1 MKGKELYLRLLSH
14 VRPYWRMFAISML
27 GMVLLAATE
36 PAMPALLK
44 PILDGSFVA
53 KDPTY
58 IWLMPVL
65 LVALFFV
72 RGLAAYVST
81 VAMSWVAGKLV
92 LDLRNIMFEKLI
104 TLPTEFYDNSSSG
117 TLLSKVTYDVSQV
130 TSAATNVLTVLVKD
144 SLSIVGLLAL
154 MLYLNWKLALI
165 SLVVAPIIALIVKR
179 IGHRLRTLSRS
190 LQRTVGEMTH
200 VLQETIE
207 GAKVVRIF
215 GGQPYEKKRFGD
227 IANWVRRYN
236 MKLASAS
243 AANVPIVQFV
253 VVIALASIIYVAS
266 IQSAANEFTIGGFV
280 SFFGAMAMLF
290 SPIKRLT
297 SINEQLQRGLAAAE
311 SVFSLADQASEP
323 DTGDIRIGRAKG
335 ELAFKSVDFCYPR
348 SNGHALHDISLTV
361 GAGETVALVGASGS
375 GKTTLVNLIPRFYHP
390 SAGQILLDNV
400 DIETLKLADLRANIS
415 LVSQDVVLFNDSVA
429 ANIAY
434 GRIDEASEEQIVSA
448 AKAAH
453 AMEFIRAMPD
463 GLQTQIGEN
472 GVRLS
477 GGERQRIAI
486 ARALLK
492 DAPILIL
499 DEATSSLDTQSERHV
514 QAALETLM
522 TGRTTIV
529 IAHRLSTIEN
539 ANRIVVLH
547 KGRITEIGNHVEL
560 IARNGIYARLHRT
573 QFAGDVDSAEAG
585 PVSYPL

>member
-14 VRPYWRMFAISML
+14 VKPYWRMFALSL
-27 GMVLLAATE
+27 VAMVLLAATE

-44 PILDGSFVA
+44 PILDGSFVE

-58 IWLMPVL
+58 IRLMPLL

-72 RGLAAYVST
+72 RGLAGYVST

-92 LDLRNIMFEKLI
+92 LDLRNMMFEKLI
-104 TLPTEFYDNSSSG
+104 TLPTEYYDDSSSG

-144 SLSIVGLLAL
+144 SLAIIGLLAW

-179 IGHRLRTLSRS
+179 ISHRLRTLSRS

-207 GAKVVRIF
+207 GARVVRIF
-215 GGQPYEKKRFGD
+215 GGQSYEKNRFGN

-236 MKLASAS
+236 MKLATAS
-243 AANVPIVQFV
+243 AANVPLVQFI
-253 VVIALASIIYVAS
+253 VVIALAVIIYVAS
-266 IQSAANEFTIGGFV
+266 LQSAANELTIGGFV

-290 SPIKRLT
+290 SPLKRLT
-297 SINEQLQRGLAAAE
+297 SINEHLQRGLAAAE
-311 SVFSLADQASEP
+311 SVFGLADQESEA
-323 DTGDIRIGRAKG
+323 DTGDTHIGHAKG
-335 ELAFKSVDFCYPR
+335 ELTFSDVSFSYPR
-348 SNGHALHDISLTV
+348 SSGHALHNVSLTIA
-361 GAGETVALVGASGS
+361 AGETVALVGASGS

-390 SAGQILLDNV
+390 SAGQILLDGI
-400 DIETLKLADLRANIS
+400 DIKALKLADLRANIS
-415 LVSQDVVLFNDSVA
+415 LVDQDMVLFNDSVA

-434 GRIDEASEEQIVSA
+434 GRMGHVDEEQIVA
-448 AKAAH
+448 AAEAAH
-453 AMEFIRAMPD
+453 AIEFIQAMPN
-463 GLQTQIGEN
+463 GLQTEIGEN

-477 GGERQRIAI
+477 GGERQRLAI

-499 DEATSSLDTQSERHV
+499 DEATSALDTHSERHV

-522 TGRTTIV
+522 QGRTTIV
-529 IAHRLSTIEN
+529 IAHRLSTVEK
-539 ANRIVVLH
+539 ADRIVVLH
-547 KGRITEIGNHVEL
+547 EGQIVEIGSHAEL
-560 IARNGIYARLHRT
+560 IGHNGVYARLHRR
-573 QFAGDVDSAEAG
+573 QFADDFDSEEVG
-585 PVSYPL
+585 KISYPL